1 MTEEEKWLEKFSE
14 RGAGLLFLLFI
25 LLGAL
30 GEIDPTASPETKPPT
45 QTQPHKYSEVKYE
58 SA

>member
-30 GEIDPTASPETKPPT
+30 GENKSSTPPETKPST